1 MGAITK
7 PSTSRPVGGSQV
19 VAMKCTSEEE
29 GEDEE
34 EPGLF
39 FAPDKN
45 NGAKKGGKRL
55 ICPRVN

>member
-19 VAMKCTSEEE
+19 MAMKCTSEEE
-29 GEDEE
+29 EEDEE

-39 FAPDKN
+39 FLHRIKTTAQ
-45 NGAKKGGKRL
+45 KKGEKTDL
-55 ICPRVN
+55 P

>member
-19 VAMKCTSEEE
+19 MAMKCTSEEE
-29 GEDEE
+29 EEDEE

-39 FAPDKN
+39 FCT
-45 NGAKKGGKRL
+45 G
-55 ICPRVN
+55 

>member
-19 VAMKCTSEEE
+19 VAVKCTSEEE

-39 FAPDKN
+39 FAPDKS
-45 NGAKKGGKRL
+45 NGAKKGGKKTDL
-55 ICPRVN
+55 P